1 MKAVIII
8 LLCLAAAFAIT
19 GCEEEDLESDIVLD
33 DVPIGGKRGILRCAE
48 DSDCVT
54 GGCSG
59 TICQHKDSEPIMTTC
74 EFKPE
79 YTCYKQIGCKCISN
93 GCVWDK
99 TAEFD
104 DCVEEARKK

>member
-1 MKAVIII
+1 MII
-8 LLCLAAAFAIT
+8 LLCLVLAFAII
-19 GCEEEDLESDIVLD
+19 GCEEEDLESDVVPD
-33 DVPIGGKRGILRCAE
+33 DVPLGGERASLRCAE

-59 TICQHKDSEPIMTTC
+59 TICQHKDTEPIMTTC

-79 YTCYKQIGCKCISN
+79 YACYKQIKCGCIDGK
-93 GCVWDK
+93 CVWDK

-104 DCVEEARKK
+104 DCVEDLRGKTG